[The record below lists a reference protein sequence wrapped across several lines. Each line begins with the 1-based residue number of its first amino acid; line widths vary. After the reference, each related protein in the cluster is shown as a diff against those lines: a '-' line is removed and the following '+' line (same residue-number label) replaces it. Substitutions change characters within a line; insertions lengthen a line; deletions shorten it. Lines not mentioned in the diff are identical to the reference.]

1 MKRLA
6 VLAALALAAA
16 PSAEAKFS
24 ISLTV
29 KPAQLW
35 AKQPAR
41 VVVRTGITL
50 PKDHGLRLHVVGPG
64 SARYDTA
71 VSHFRLRRIGP
82 RAFTASVRFPRGGRW
97 QLIVPNWGGRTVR
110 VRPS

>member
-6 VLAALALAAA
+6 VLAAIGLVFA
-16 PSAEAKFS
+16 PPAEAKLD
-24 ISLTV
+24 ISFTV
-29 KPAQLW
+29 EPARLW

-41 VVVRTGITL
+41 VIVRTGIVL
-50 PKDHGLRLHVVGPG
+50 SKGHGLQLHVVGPG

-71 VSHFRLRRIGP
+71 VSYLRLRRIGR

-110 VRPS
+110 VQPS